1 VADPLVANRY
11 NNAGM
16 SEDEDPTAREATAD
30 TEASARKLQI
40 PTGPYAR
47 HILICADQTK
57 PKCASREVTNGAW
70 DYLKRRLG
78 ELGLVSGDG
87 CVYRS
92 KVNCLR
98 VCEQGPIAV
107 VYPDGVWYYSVT
119 PAIVERILQEHVIGG
134 RPVEEFV
141 FARNPLTV
149 EAQQP
154 TPDAGA
160 SGEVLERT

>member
-1 VADPLVANRY
+1 MRESAAPR
-11 NNAGM
+11 
-16 SEDEDPTAREATAD
+16 TTEATAD
-30 TEASARKLQI
+30 IEGSARKPRV
-40 PTGPYAR
+40 PTGRYVR
-47 HILICADQTK
+47 HILICADQTT

-70 DYLKRRLG
+70 DYLKKRLG
-78 ELGLVSGDG
+78 ELGLASGDA

-107 VYPDGVWYYSVT
+107 VYPDGVWYHSAT
-119 PAIVERILQEHVIGG
+119 PNIVERILREHVIGG

-149 EAQQP
+149 EAQRP
-154 TPDAGA
+154 IPEAGD
-160 SGEVLERT
+160 SESP

>member
-1 VADPLVANRY
+1 MPESADTTTP
-11 NNAGM
+11 
-16 SEDEDPTAREATAD
+16 EATTD
-30 TEASARKLQI
+30 SAGSPGIPRI

-57 PKCASREVTNGAW
+57 PKCASREVTNSAW
-70 DYLKRRLG
+70 GYLKNRLD
-78 ELGLVSGDG
+78 ELGIASGDG

-98 VCEQGPIAV
+98 VCKQGPIAV
-107 VYPDGVWYYSVT
+107 VYPDGIWYHSAT

-141 FARNPLTV
+141 FARNPLP
-149 EAQQP
+149 A
-154 TPDAGA
+154 
-160 SGEVLERT
+160 EVPEQA

>member
-1 VADPLVANRY
+1 MPESAAPRTPKAPADVDGS
-11 NNAGM
+11 AGK
-16 SEDEDPTAREATAD
+16 PRV
-30 TEASARKLQI
+30 
-40 PTGPYAR
+40 PTGPYVR

-57 PKCASREVTNGAW
+57 PKCAPREVTNRAW
-70 DYLKRRLG
+70 AYLKKRLG
-78 ELGLVSGDG
+78 ELGLASGDG

-107 VYPDGVWYYSVT
+107 VYPDGVWYHSAT
-119 PAIVERILQEHVIGG
+119 PGVVERILREHVIGG

-141 FARNPLTV
+141 FARNPLSV

-154 TPDAGA
+154 IPKAGA
-160 SGEVLERT
+160 SESP

>member
-1 VADPLVANRY
+1 
-11 NNAGM
+11 M
-16 SEDEDPTAREATAD
+16 SDSEAARAAEATAD
-30 TEASARKLQI
+30 AERSTGKPRI
-40 PTGPYAR
+40 PTGPYVR
-47 HILICADQTK
+47 HVLICADQTK
-57 PKCASREVTNGAW
+57 PKCAPREVTNRAW
-70 DYLKRRLG
+70 AYLKKRLG
-78 ELGLVSGDG
+78 ELGLASGDG

-107 VYPDGVWYYSVT
+107 VYPDGVWYHSAT
-119 PAIVERILQEHVIGG
+119 PSIVERILREHVIGG

-154 TPDAGA
+154 IPKAGA
-160 SGEVLERT
+160 SESP